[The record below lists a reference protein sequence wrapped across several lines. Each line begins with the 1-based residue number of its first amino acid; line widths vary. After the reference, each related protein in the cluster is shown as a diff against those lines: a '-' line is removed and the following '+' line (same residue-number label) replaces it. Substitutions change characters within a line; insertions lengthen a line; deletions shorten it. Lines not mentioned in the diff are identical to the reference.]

1 MNDSELRNKMIEWAH
16 TYNVRSFIENDPV
29 QFVHKFKDTRDIEVV
44 GLLVSWISWG
54 NRKAIISKGK
64 ELIAIMQG
72 RPYDFL
78 MYEEH
83 KRFKGKQE
91 KIYRTFSYD
100 DFYKLCESMRL
111 VYEGYSCIG
120 QKMSVYK
127 NCRYDQAIRQM
138 LGHCYGIPSL
148 FSTSSAKRVN
158 MFLRWMVRKDDVDV
172 GVWGDFLDKSKMLI
186 PVDTHVMRMA
196 VELGI
201 TSQKTANEKAMLEIT
216 EYFKAIFP
224 DDPCMGDFAL
234 FGYGVNNKQKVGYD
248 TERF

>member
-16 TYNVRSFIENDPV
+16 TYNVRSFVNNDPV

-83 KRFKGKQE
+83 KRFKGRQE
-91 KIYRTFSYD
+91 KIYRIFSYD
-100 DFYKLCESMRL
+100 DFFKLCESMRL
-111 VYEGYSCIG
+111 VYEGFGSMGNKIR
-120 QKMSVYK
+120 MYK
-127 NCRYDQAIRQM
+127 NCRYDHALRQM
-138 LGHCYGIPSL
+138 FGHCYGIPSL
-148 FSTSSAKRVN
+148 FSTSAAKRVN

-172 GVWGDFLDKSKMLI
+172 GVWSDFLDKRKLMI
-186 PVDTHVMRMA
+186 PVDTHVLQMA
-196 VELGI
+196 QRLGI
-201 TSQKTANEKAMLEIT
+201 TKQTMANEKAMIEIT
-216 EYFKAIFP
+216 EYFKPIFP

-234 FGYGVNNKQKVGYD
+234 FGYGVNNK
-248 TERF
+248 

>member
-1 MNDSELRNKMIEWAH
+1 MNDSELRDHMIEWAH

-54 NRKAIISKGK
+54 NRKTIISKGK
-64 ELIAIMQG
+64 ELIAIMQD

-83 KRFKGKQE
+83 KRFKGNQE

-127 NCRYDQAIRQM
+127 NCRYDQAMRQM
-138 LGHCYGIPSL
+138 FGHCNGSPSL
-148 FSTSSAKRVN
+148 FSPSAAKRIN

-172 GVWGDFLDKSKMLI
+172 GVWSHVLDKSKLLI
-186 PVDTHVMRMA
+186 PVDTHVMRIA

-216 EYFKAIFP
+216 
-224 DDPCMGDFAL
+224 
-234 FGYGVNNKQKVGYD
+234 
-248 TERF
+248 

>member
-1 MNDSELRNKMIEWAH
+1 MNNSELRNHMIEWAH
-16 TYNVRSFIENDPV
+16 RYNVRSFIENDPV
-29 QFVHKFKDTRDIEVV
+29 QFVHKFKDTRDIEVA
-44 GLLVSWISWG
+44 GFLVSWISWG
-54 NRKAIISKGK
+54 NRRAIINKGK
-64 ELIAIMQG
+64 ELMSIIQG

-127 NCRYDQAIRQM
+127 NCRYDHALRQM
-138 LGHCYGIPSL
+138 FGHCYGIPSL
-148 FSTSSAKRVN
+148 FSTSAAKRVN
-158 MFLRWMVRKDDVDV
+158 MFLRWMVRKDDVDI
-172 GVWGDFLDKSKMLI
+172 GVWSDFLDKRKLMI
-186 PVDTHVMRMA
+186 PVDTHVLQMA
-196 VELGI
+196 QRLGI
-201 TSQKTANEKAMLEIT
+201 TKQTIANEKAMLEIT
-216 EYFKAIFP
+216 EYFKGIFP

-248 TERF
+248 KGRF

>member
-29 QFVHKFKDTRDIEVV
+29 QFVHKLKDTRDIEVA

-54 NRKAIISKGK
+54 NRKAIINKGK
-64 ELIAIMQG
+64 ELMDIMQG
-72 RPYDFL
+72 EPYDFL

-83 KRFKGKQE
+83 KRFKGRQE
-91 KIYRTFSYD
+91 KIYRIFSYD

-111 VYEGYSCIG
+111 VYEGFGSMGNKIL
-120 QKMSVYK
+120 VYK
-127 NCRYDQAIRQM
+127 NCRYDHAIRQM

-172 GVWGDFLDKSKMLI
+172 GVWGDFLDKSKLLI

-216 EYFKAIFP
+216 DYFKCIFP

>member
-1 MNDSELRNKMIEWAH
+1 MLRDNLIEWAH

-29 QFVHKFKDTRDIEVV
+29 QFVHKFKDTRDIEVA
-44 GLLVSWISWG
+44 GMLVSWISWG

-64 ELIAIMQG
+64 ELMDIMQWK
-72 RPYDFL
+72 PYDFL
-78 MYEEH
+78 MHEDH

-91 KIYRTFSYD
+91 KIYRIFSYD

-111 VYEGYSCIG
+111 VYEGFGSMGNKIL
-120 QKMSVYK
+120 VYK
-127 NCRYDQAIRQM
+127 NCRYDHAIRQM
-138 LGHCYGIPSL
+138 FGHCYGIPSL
-148 FSTSSAKRVN
+148 FSTSAAKRVN
-158 MFLRWMVRKDDVDV
+158 MFIRWMVRKDDVDV
-172 GVWGDFLDKSKMLI
+172 GVWSDFLDKSKLLI
-186 PVDTHVMRMA
+186 PIDTHVMRMA
-196 VELGI
+196 MELGI

-216 EYFKAIFP
+216 EYFKGIFP

>member
-1 MNDSELRNKMIEWAH
+1 M
-16 TYNVRSFIENDPV
+16 
-29 QFVHKFKDTRDIEVV
+29 HKFQDPRDIEIA
-44 GLLVSWISWG
+44 GFLVSWISWG
-54 NRKAIISKGK
+54 KRSMILNKGNF
-64 ELIAIMQG
+64 LMAIMQG

-78 MYEEH
+78 MFEEY
-83 KRFKGKQE
+83 KRFKGQEE
-91 KIYRTFSYD
+91 KIYRTFSYG
-100 DFYKLCESMRL
+100 DFYNLCVTLRRIYDGYESMGNMMK
-111 VYEGYSCIG
+111 VYE
-120 QKMSVYK
+120 

-138 LGHCYGIPSL
+138 FGHCNGIPSL

-172 GVWGDFLDKSKMLI
+172 GVWSHILDKRKLLI
-186 PVDTHVMRMA
+186 PVDTHVMRIA

-216 EYFKAIFP
+216 EYFKGIFP

>member
-1 MNDSELRNKMIEWAH
+1 MNDSELRNHMIEWAH

-29 QFVHKFKDTRDIEVV
+29 QFVHKFKDTRDIEVA

-54 NRKAIISKGK
+54 NRKAIINKGK
-64 ELIAIMQG
+64 ELMAIMQG

-78 MYEEH
+78 MYEKY
-83 KRFKGKQE
+83 KRCKGKQG

-127 NCRYDQAIRQM
+127 NCRYDHALRQM
-138 LGHCYGIPSL
+138 FGHCNGIPSL

-172 GVWGDFLDKSKMLI
+172 GVWSHILDKSNLLI

-196 VELGI
+196 MELGI

-216 EYFKAIFP
+216 DYFKSIFP

-234 FGYGVNNKQKVGYD
+234 FGYGVNNQ
-248 TERF
+248 

>member
-1 MNDSELRNKMIEWAH
+1 MLRDNLIEWAH

-29 QFVHKFKDTRDIEVV
+29 QFVHKFKDTRDIEVA

-54 NRKAIISKGK
+54 RRASILKKGK
-64 ELIAIMQG
+64 ELLAITQG

-78 MYEEH
+78 MFEEH
-83 KRFKGKQE
+83 KRFKSKGA

-111 VYEGYSCIG
+111 IYQGYGSIG
-120 QKMSVYK
+120 NKMRMYAG
-127 NCRYDQAIRQM
+127 CRYDHALRQM
-138 LGHCYGIPSL
+138 FGHCNGIPSV
-148 FSTSSAKRVN
+148 FSKSAAKRIN
-158 MFLRWMVRKDDVDV
+158 MFLRWMVRKDEVDV
-172 GVWGDFLDKSKMLI
+172 GIWGDFLDKSKLLI

-201 TSQKTANEKAMLEIT
+201 TNQKTANEKAMLEIT
-216 EYFKAIFP
+216 EYFKSIFP

-234 FGYGVNNKQKVGYD
+234 FGYGVNNRLK
-248 TERF
+248 EM

>member
-1 MNDSELRNKMIEWAH
+1 MLRDDLIEWAH
-16 TYNVRSFIENDPV
+16 TYNVRSFIDNDPV
-29 QFVHKFKDTRDIEVV
+29 QFVHKFKDTRDIEVA

-54 NRKAIISKGK
+54 NRKAIINKGK
-64 ELIAIMQG
+64 ELMAIMQG

-83 KRFKGKQE
+83 KRFKRKQE

-127 NCRYDQAIRQM
+127 NCRYDQAMRQM
-138 LGHCYGIPSL
+138 FGHCNVIPSL
-148 FSTSSAKRVN
+148 FSPSAAKRVN

-172 GVWGDFLDKSKMLI
+172 GVWSHILDKSKLLI
-186 PVDTHVMRMA
+186 PIDTHVMRMA
-196 VELGI
+196 MELGI
-201 TSQKTANEKAMLEIT
+201 TSQKTANEKAVLEIT
-216 EYFKAIFP
+216 DYFKGIFP

-234 FGYGVNNKQKVGYD
+234 FGYGINNK
-248 TERF
+248 